1 MTSPR
6 WSEGGGHA
14 HVREEGAWVRA
25 PESEQ
30 DRARRWN
37 QRRPME
43 SGGGWQI
50 EVAMERAASTSSERA
65 STGQLRGDLRVLG
78 GKRKDT
84 DGDI

>member
-1 MTSPR
+1 
-6 WSEGGGHA
+6 
-14 HVREEGAWVRA
+14 
-25 PESEQ
+25 
-30 DRARRWN
+30 
-37 QRRPME
+37 ME